1 MSALP
6 VSGLADR
13 SQAMNKYAIFHSA
26 RIKSFPDGSSEVL
39 VADHPIFREPGWEE
53 RPREGGGGKYRKI
66 EEDVGD
72 LSFYAL
78 ERLEEEEE
86 RRARDNLARAKRR
99 ARTMLRDY
107 ALCTPMRYFLTLTFD
122 PKKVDRYSVED
133 TVRKFGQWMGNQVRR
148 RGIAYVAVAEYHKDG
163 AVHFHA
169 LVTEG
174 LKMADSGTM
183 VPPEGGKPR
192 RPRSAA
198 QRALW
203 TSQGGH
209 TVYNV
214 AGWPY
219 GFSTAMEL
227 YGDYHAAVGYVC
239 KYITKAEAKIGGRWY
254 YSGGQLER
262 PAVLFADLNF
272 DEVCGAYHAE
282 PIPCP
287 ALPGVRMAV
296 VKIAPDLE
304 GRDRRAAGG
313 PSLQVPQ
320 DEVTSG
326 GEEHNILCS
335 NQTNVSKKENRS
347 NVRNQVDAPVPA
359 VRGAGLEGRE
369 RQADGVRDEDRS
381 PGNVRQTDGGRGVR
395 PLRPLL

>member
-1 MSALP
+1 
-6 VSGLADR
+6 
-13 SQAMNKYAIFHSA
+13 MNKYAIFHSA

-39 VADHPIFREPGWEE
+39 IADRQIFREPGWEE
-53 RPREGGGGKYRKI
+53 RPRNSGGGRYQKAG
-66 EEDVGD
+66 EDVGD
-72 LSFYAL
+72 MSFYAL

-122 PKKVDRYSVED
+122 PKKIDRYSVED

-169 LVTEG
+169 LVTQG

-192 RPRSAA
+192 KPRSAA
-198 QRALW
+198 QRAAW
-203 TSQGGH
+203 EAEGGH

-262 PAVLFADLNF
+262 PDVLFADLDF
-272 DEVCGAYHAE
+272 DQVCAEYRAE

-287 ALPGVRMAV
+287 GLPGVRMALV
-296 VKIAPDLE
+296 RIAKDPE
-304 GRDRRAAGG
+304 GRDRREAGG
-313 PSLQVPQ
+313 PSLRVPQ

-335 NQTNVSKKENRS
+335 KSEPFQERGTNVRY
-347 NVRNQVDAPVPA
+347 QVDDALPA
-359 VRGAGLEGRE
+359 VRRQGVGGGGRE
-369 RQADGVRDEDRS
+369 ARSVRGPGPGPGGVRAA
-381 PGNVRQTDGGRGVR
+381 PG
-395 PLRPLL
+395 